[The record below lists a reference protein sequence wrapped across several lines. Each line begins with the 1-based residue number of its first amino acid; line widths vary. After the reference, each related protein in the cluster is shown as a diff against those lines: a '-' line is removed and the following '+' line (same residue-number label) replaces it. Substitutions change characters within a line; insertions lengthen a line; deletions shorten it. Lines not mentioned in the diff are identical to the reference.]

1 MNAKSLAFA
10 LAAFISLPALA
21 LTPDQ
26 VMRMKREIAQADYH
40 LKEFE
45 NEVARTRG
53 GQKAVWRS
61 KQDALLRVQT
71 LKKNY
76 PDDPDVEKLFQRARV
91 ALMKSKGEYTEVDP
105 AWTVYK
111 ANEEN
116 LRKIIAAAGQK
127 AWDDLVAQHKDALL
141 ERAFPAPDSA
151 QVTLDE
157 LKDKYVILEEVQYPA
172 HQFYGA
178 TSEYVAEG
186 KPSQGWWFIDIA
198 KRQWLGPY
206 EAVKRYRRNVDSS
219 MQDVTKWKL
228 LGRITDLAA
237 EIPEAG
243 ENKVGSLQFGWVV
256 TPVALMVPDHVTAW
270 YDANGEATGTY
281 AGEDQVAAI
290 KDGWYTVKE
299 IPADVT
305 PERLMEIFMTAI
317 KEKNFKLYQDCI
329 DPERRKTEVAED
341 LVRYHWD
348 LHQERFHNEYV
359 HATFGKA
366 KISVIKGFD
375 EGNSLENFFLDQK
388 QQDTLKKIEG
398 QKVEEAVVE
407 SRALTETGKQLGSP
421 VEHRLVRRGGGRWYV
436 VDYAPRF

>member
-1 MNAKSLAFA
+1 MNAKLLALA
-10 LAAFISLPALA
+10 LAAVLA
-21 LTPDQ
+21 APTAFAVDTG
-26 VMRMKREIAQADYH
+26 RMNREIKQAEFY

-45 NEVARTRG
+45 NEVSRQRG
-53 GQKAVWRS
+53 GQKMIWRS
-61 KQDALLRVQT
+61 KNDALTRIQALRES
-71 LKKNY
+71 Y
-76 PDDPDVEKLFQRARV
+76 PGNPDVEKLFQRARV

-116 LRKIIAAAGQK
+116 LRKVIAAAGQK
-127 AWDDLVAQHKDALL
+127 AWDDLIAQHKGALL
-141 ERAFPAPDSA
+141 AKTFPAPDPGE
-151 QVTLDE
+151 VGLID
-157 LKDKYVILEEVQYPA
+157 LKDKYVIIDEVQYPA

-219 MQDVTKWKL
+219 LEDVKKWKL

-237 EIPEAG
+237 EIPEAS

-256 TPVALMVPDHVTAW
+256 TPVALCVPDHVTAW
-270 YDANGEATGTY
+270 YDKDGEATGTY

-317 KEKNFKLYQDCI
+317 KEKNYNLYQECI
-329 DPERRKTEVAED
+329 DPERRKTDVAED
-341 LVRYHWD
+341 LIRYHWD
-348 LHQERFHNEYV
+348 LHQERFHKEYV
-359 HATFGKA
+359 HAQFGKA

-375 EGNSLENFFLDQK
+375 EGNSLENYFLDEK

-398 QKVEEAVVE
+398 QKIEEAVVE

-421 VEHRLVRRGGGRWYV
+421 VAHRLVRRSGGRWYV

>member
-1 MNAKSLAFA
+1 MNRKALIFAMTALSLCAA
-10 LAAFISLPALA
+10 AAFGADVS
-21 LTPDQ
+21 
-26 VMRMKREIAQADYH
+26 RMKREIAQADYH
-40 LKEFE
+40 LREFE
-45 NEVARTRG
+45 NEVARQRG
-53 GQKAVWRS
+53 GQKMVWRS
-61 KQDALLRVQT
+61 KQDALMRVQA
-71 LKKNY
+71 LMQNY
-76 PDDPDVEKLFQRARV
+76 PDDPEVQKLFARARV

-105 AWTVYK
+105 SWTVYK

-127 AWDDLVAQHKDALL
+127 AWDDLIAQHKADLL
-141 ERAFPAPDSA
+141 EKAFPTPDSA
-151 QVTLDE
+151 EVGLAD
-157 LKDKYVILEEVQYPA
+157 LNGKYVLLDEVQYPA

-186 KPSQGWWFIDIA
+186 KPSQGYWFIDIA

-219 MQDVTKWKL
+219 LADVTKWKL
-228 LGRITDLAA
+228 LGRITGLAA

-270 YDANGEATGTY
+270 YDENGEATGTY
-281 AGEDQVAAI
+281 AGEAQVAAI

-317 KEKNFKLYQDCI
+317 KEKNFELYRACI
-329 DPERRKTEVAED
+329 DPERRKTDVAED

-366 KISVIKGFD
+366 RISVIKGFD

-388 QQDTLKKIEG
+388 QQDTLKRIEG